1 MRVRLLIWLGLA
13 ALLWACAA
21 PMPEPVMGEAVLAE
35 PMVEAEALDR
45 QKDCGDGIGGT
56 GCTLE

>member
-1 MRVRLLIWLGLA
+1 MRARLLIWLGLA
-13 ALLWACAA
+13 AVLSACAA
-21 PMPEPVMGEAVLAE
+21 PVPEPVLGGQVLAE
-35 PMVEAEALDR
+35 PVVEAEALDR